1 MPPPA
6 LLDMPEQSFRE
17 FHAERRAPGP
27 SAKTIAAR
35 LLTFGGALALTVY
48 ASREMIAVVS
58 FGTMASTLQWV
69 MVVLFTIT
77 FGWIALPASA
87 AVAGV
92 LFGGTR
98 LRGAASSPVIHRTAL
113 AMPVYNENPA
123 TSFAALE
130 AMAESLL
137 ERDATGFEIFVLS
150 DTTDPDVYV
159 KETAAF
165 HALRDKLGDR
175 MRIWY
180 RRRTDNA
187 GRKAGNLHD
196 FVTRWGGRYD
206 FMIVLDADSILAAD
220 TLLTLVHEMAADPNL
235 GLLQT
240 VPRLAGGTTLLAR
253 LQQFATA
260 IYGPIVG
267 RGIAAWQGEDGNY
280 WGHNA
285 IVRVRA
291 FAAAAGLPTLRG
303 KRPFGGTI
311 MSHDFVEAAL
321 LCRAGWAVRMLPTI
335 GGSWEDSPP
344 SLLDVAARDR
354 RWAQG
359 NIQHLAV
366 IGARGFTW
374 SNRMHMAIGV
384 MSYFASPL
392 WFALIVVGLATA
404 AEIAT
409 VQFQY
414 FTDELSLFPRWPQF
428 DTERMIQLFVLA
440 MATLLLPKV
449 LGVLRA
455 FVNRELRRTV
465 NPIRVLL
472 GALVETLLSALYAP
486 VMMMMQSRQ
495 VLEIVFGQDSGWA
508 TQRRKQV
515 RTPWVTLLRR
525 HWLQTLAGLVV
536 SLTLVSVS
544 RPLFLW
550 MTPALAGLVLALP
563 LSLASGS
570 VALGKALR
578 VLGLL
583 VTPEEVQTPGIVA
596 LRNEIEERLAAM
608 LRGVTIE
615 RLLRDDIARQRHFSV
630 VQPRPPGTRGH
641 PDVMF
646 MTARAK
652 LGDAHTIAEALAW
665 LTPQERLAVVGDR
678 DLFHALAKLV
688 NPDAP
693 DQPAL
698 RSA

>member
-1 MPPPA
+1 
-6 LLDMPEQSFRE
+6 
-17 FHAERRAPGP
+17 
-27 SAKTIAAR
+27 
-35 LLTFGGALALTVY
+35 
-48 ASREMIAVVS
+48 
-58 FGTMASTLQWV
+58 
-69 MVVLFTIT
+69 
-77 FGWIALPASA
+77 
-87 AVAGV
+87 
-92 LFGGTR
+92 
-98 LRGAASSPVIHRTAL
+98 
-113 AMPVYNENPA
+113 
-123 TSFAALE
+123 
-130 AMAESLL
+130 
-137 ERDATGFEIFVLS
+137 
-150 DTTDPDVYV
+150 
-159 KETAAF
+159 
-165 HALRDKLGDR
+165 
-175 MRIWY
+175 
-180 RRRTDNA
+180 
-187 GRKAGNLHD
+187 
-196 FVTRWGGRYD
+196 
-206 FMIVLDADSILAAD
+206 
-220 TLLTLVHEMAADPNL
+220 
-235 GLLQT
+235 
-240 VPRLAGGTTLLAR
+240 
-253 LQQFATA
+253 
-260 IYGPIVG
+260 
-267 RGIAAWQGEDGNY
+267 
-280 WGHNA
+280 
-285 IVRVRA
+285 
-291 FAAAAGLPTLRG
+291 
-303 KRPFGGTI
+303 

-321 LCRAGWAVRMLPTI
+321 LRRAGWSVRMLPTA

-366 IGARGFTW
+366 IGARGFSG

-455 FVNRELRRTV
+455 FVNPELRRTV

-495 VLEIVFGQDSGWA
+495 VLEILFGQDSGWA
-508 TQRRKQV
+508 TQRRKQA
-515 RTPWVTLLRR
+515 RTPWATLFRR
-525 HWLQTLAGLVV
+525 HWLQTLAGFVV

-544 RPLFLW
+544 PPLFLW

-563 LSLASGS
+563 LSAASGS
-570 VALGKALR
+570 AALGKALR
-578 VLGLL
+578 TLGLL
-583 VTPEEVQTPGIVA
+583 VTPEEIQAPGIMV
-596 LRNEIEERLAAM
+596 LRNEIEERLGAM
-608 LRGVTIE
+608 LGGVTIE
-615 RLLRDDIARQRHFSV
+615 RLLKDDIARQRHFSAA
-630 VQPRPPGTRGH
+630 QPRPAATRGH

-652 LGDAHTIAEALAW
+652 LADAHTVEEALAW

-678 DLFHALAKLV
+678 DLFHVLVKLV
-688 NPDAP
+688 NPNMP